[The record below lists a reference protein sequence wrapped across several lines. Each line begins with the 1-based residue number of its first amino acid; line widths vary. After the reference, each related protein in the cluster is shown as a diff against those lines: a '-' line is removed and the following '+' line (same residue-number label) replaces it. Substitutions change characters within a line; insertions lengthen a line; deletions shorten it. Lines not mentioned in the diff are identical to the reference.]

1 MWKLF
6 YFFLLCV
13 LVSSCYTN
21 QKANKQ
27 LNKAQ
32 LNYPELVA
40 KKSAEWYPCKT
51 GKIISDSSE
60 LIRWIEQINTIDT
73 VYKTLADTLIISK
86 DCPKALIKYKYLL
99 KKLPSI
105 HDTIIIESTA
115 KQSALQLQLEAK
127 TKELD
132 KVKSHYIGSI
142 WAIVIAL
149 VILIIS
155 MIIQFFK

>member
-6 YFFLLCV
+6 YSCLLCV
-13 LVSSCYTN
+13 LLFSCYTS

-60 LIRWIEQINTIDT
+60 LNRWIEQINTIDT
-73 VYKTLADTLIISK
+73 VYKTLADTLIISN

-132 KVKSHYIGSI
+132 NVKSHYIGSI
-142 WAIVIAL
+142 WTIVISL
-149 VILIIS
+149 VLLIIS
-155 MIIQFFK
+155 LLIQFFK